1 MLTLACLLTPTPK
14 SRFTFGRVDAEEA
27 SQSPDLYVSRYFDN
41 KRSAKRKEF
50 KTIEAA
56 DKVGMTLWPIRT
68 KMC

>member
-14 SRFTFGRVDAEEA
+14 SRFAFGRVDAEEA
-27 SQSPDLYVSRYFDN
+27 TRSPDLYVSRYYDN

-56 DKVGMTLWPIRT
+56 DKVGMLL
-68 KMC
+68 MAN